1 MAIYLAFQLNARPI
15 IMTKIISKILALFG
29 ITWPKRKRE
38 PEASIRGDGGPGEET
53 T

>member
-1 MAIYLAFQLNARPI
+1 MKTPVMTI
-15 IMTKIISKILALFG
+15 IRTVISRLLALVG